1 MVTKLAMDLFNDPFF
16 IGWDTNF
23 AKMQSSNSNYPI
35 YDLVK
40 FDKGAYGIS
49 LAIAGFQ
56 REDINIYV
64 ENNNLVIKGK
74 LHGEHWDGEYV
85 HEGIAKRDF
94 ERSFS
99 LGEYMEV
106 SKAEMKDGMLH
117 ILIEKNVP
125 EEKKPKTIKINKI

>member
-1 MVTKLAMDLFNDPFF
+1 MDLFNDPFF

-40 FDKGAYGIS
+40 FDNGSYGIS
-49 LAIAGFQ
+49 LAVAGFE

-64 ENNNLVIKGK
+64 ENNNLVIKGQ

-85 HEGIAKRDF
+85 YEGIAKRNF

-106 SKAEMKDGMLH
+106 TKAEMKDGMLH

-125 EEKKPKTIKINKI
+125 EEKKPKTIKINKV

>member
-40 FDKGAYGIS
+40 FDDGSYGIS
-49 LAIAGFQ
+49 LAVAGFT
-56 REDINIYV
+56 REDIKVSI
-64 ENNNLVIKGK
+64 ENNTLKIEGSQN
-74 LHGEHWDGEYV
+74 GEHWDGKYI

-94 ERSFS
+94 ERTFS

-106 SKAEMKDGMLH
+106 SSAEMKDGMLH

-125 EEKKPKTIKINKI
+125 EEKKPKTIKIK

>member
-40 FDKGAYGIS
+40 FDNGAYGIS
-49 LAIAGFQ
+49 LAIAGFE

-64 ENNNLVIKGK
+64 ENNNLVIKGQ

-85 HEGIAKRDF
+85 HEGIAKRNF

-106 SKAEMKDGMLH
+106 NKAEMKDGMLH
-117 ILIEKNVP
+117 ILIEKMFQ
-125 EEKKPKTIKINKI
+125 KKKSQRQLK